1 MTGVGAECSSFA
13 GNYASNIIQPIILK
27 KRNLPMVRLEK
38 TFLPEPSNASNHSNL
53 EYPLVQGQ
61 SALLPEGKLASL
73 GM

>member
-1 MTGVGAECSSFA
+1 
-13 GNYASNIIQPIILK
+13 
-27 KRNLPMVRLEK
+27 MVRLEK